1 MIATQDYDISDYDI
15 SIAPCLDSGPI
26 AEQARSLI
34 TASQMLGTTSWA
46 STIRAWC
53 VPYLFKDMEDIFA
66 SDREPI
72 EAINQSLQSLGLFLR
87 SAATSGMSDL
97 GNNGGHDYS
106 VASEDS
112 DVKSITGNHY
122 GHLFKAFSSPSFFDE
137 PVQLLR
143 TRLERNSIDI
153 SDLDRKEVLDAGC
166 GGGRYTVAWRLLGA
180 RRVVG
185 IDASGIGITDATR
198 RTREASVSG
207 VEFEQGNVL
216 ELPFKDDSFDI
227 VFSNGVL
234 HHSEDWKRGIGELV
248 RVLKRGGL
256 GWLYLIE
263 NPGGLFWDVIEI
275 LRAVMKSEPRDHA
288 RAALQIIDIPANRIF
303 YMLDHVMVPINVRL
317 TPEEI
322 EDCLLSSGAKGIRR
336 MSRGTDFDR
345 IEQIYRKDP
354 FAAVKYGVGENR
366 YVFSKA

>member
-1 MIATQDYDISDYDI
+1 MIAAQDYDIR
-15 SIAPCLDSGPI
+15 IAPCLDSGPI

-46 STIRAWC
+46 STMRAWC
-53 VPYLFKDMEDIFA
+53 VPYLFKNMENIFA

-72 EAINQSLQSLGLFLR
+72 AAINQSLQSLGLFLG
-87 SAATSGMSDL
+87 SAAASGMSDL
-97 GNNGGHDYS
+97 GNNGNHDYL
-106 VASEDS
+106 VASEDG
-112 DVKSITGNHY
+112 DVKAITGNHY
-122 GHLFKAFSSPSFFDE
+122 GHLFKAFSSTSFFDE
-137 PVQLLR
+137 PVRLLR

-166 GGGRYTVAWRLLGA
+166 GGGRYTVAWRVLGA

-185 IDASGIGITDATR
+185 IDASEIGIADATR
-198 RTREASVSG
+198 RTREASLSG
-207 VEFEQGNVL
+207 VEFEPGNVL
-216 ELPFKDDSFDI
+216 ELPFEDDSFDI

-275 LRAVMKSEPRDHA
+275 LRAVMKGEPREHA
-288 RAALQIIDIPANRIF
+288 RAALQMIDIPANRIF
-303 YMLDHVMVPINVRL
+303 YLLDHVMVPINVRL
-317 TPEEI
+317 TTEEI
-322 EDCLLSSGAKGIRR
+322 EDCLASSGATGIRR
-336 MSRGTDFDR
+336 LTRGTDFDR

-354 FAAVKYGVGENR
+354 FAEVKYGVGESR
-366 YVFSKA
+366 YIFTKA

>member
-1 MIATQDYDISDYDI
+1 MIAAQDYDTT
-15 SIAPCLDSGPI
+15 IAPCLESGPI
-26 AEQARSLI
+26 AKEARSLI

-53 VPYLFKDMEDIFA
+53 VPYLFRDMEDIFA

-72 EAINQSLQSLGLFLR
+72 AAINQSLHSLGLFLR
-87 SAATSGMSDL
+87 AAAASGMSDL
-97 GNNGGHDYS
+97 GKNGNHDYS
-106 VASEDS
+106 GASEGA
-112 DVKSITGNHY
+112 DVKVITGNHY
-122 GHLFKAFSSPSFFDE
+122 GQLFKAFSSPSFFDE

-153 SDLDRKEVLDAGC
+153 SDLGSKEVLDAGC
-166 GGGRYTVAWRLLGA
+166 GGGRYTVAWRVIGA

-185 IDASGIGITDATR
+185 IDASEIGITDATT
-198 RTREASVSG
+198 RTREASLSG

-216 ELPFKDDSFDI
+216 ELPFEDDSFDI

-234 HHSEDWKRGIGELV
+234 HHSEDWKQGVGELV

-275 LRAVMKSEPRDHA
+275 LRAVMNGEPRERA
-288 RAALQIIDIPANRIF
+288 RAALQMIDIPANRIF

-322 EDCLLSSGAKGIRR
+322 EDCLASSGATGIRR

-345 IEQIYRKDP
+345 IERIYRKDP